1 MGRILTNLIVWAMR
15 NTRFSLEDRTKCV
28 TALLDK
34 LNFVPYKDIIERDD
48 VGKTVINGRVLDLEM
63 ARQIRESAKALLDN
77 QCRKIVKD
85 QVAFKAVNIGVH
97 NGDTPDKII
106 WSRVALW
113 IYQQEEELL
122 EKLSQ

>member
-1 MGRILTNLIVWAMR
+1 MIR
-15 NTRFSLEDRTKCV
+15 NTRFSLENRTRCV
-28 TALLDK
+28 TGLLDK
-34 LNFVPYKDIIERDD
+34 LNFIPYKDIIERDE

-63 ARQIRESAKALLDN
+63 ARQIRESAKSLLDN

-113 IYQQEEELL
+113 IYQQEDELL
-122 EKLSQ
+122 EMLSQ